1 MSGTAERPT
10 SRRVRVCLVAPS
22 MDILG
27 GQSVQARL
35 LLERLRDS
43 PHVSVSLLPINP
55 RLPPG
60 LRWLQRIK
68 YVRTVVTSIAYV
80 ASLLRRLPAC
90 DVVHAFSASYWSFV
104 LAPLPAMVIARMYGK
119 RVVLNYHSGQA
130 EDHFTRWRRVVMPAM
145 RLPHEIVVPSGYL
158 VAVFARFGLRARAL
172 PNFVET
178 EELPFRARTPLR
190 PVLLAN
196 RNFEPHYNVSCVL
209 RAFAMVRSRR
219 PDARLIVAGDGSERE
234 LLRSLTRELKLEG
247 VEFTGPVSPAR
258 MAELYEASDIYVN
271 ASDIDNMPLSILEAF
286 ASGLPVVTT
295 DAGGIPYV
303 VTHERTALMVPRGD
317 ASGLALAVLRLLD
330 DEVLAQRLIASGRAE
345 CDARYTW
352 RAVRSQWEEFYQAI
366 GGAAGGAANAAS
378 VTPPSVQR
386 VRP

>member
-1 MSGTAERPT
+1 MSGTAERLR
-10 SRRVRVCLVAPS
+10 SDRLRVCLAAPS

-43 PHVSVSLLPINP
+43 PELSISLVPINP
-55 RLPPG
+55 RLPRG
-60 LRWLQRIK
+60 LGWLQRIK

-104 LAPLPAMVIARMYGK
+104 LAPLPAMLIGRMYGK

-130 EDHFTRWRRVVMPAM
+130 EDHFRRWRRVVMPAM

-178 EELPFRARTPLR
+178 EQLRFRPRVPLR

-209 RAFAMVRSRR
+209 RAFALVRARR
-219 PDARLIVAGDGSERE
+219 PDAKLIVAGDGSERVI
-234 LLRSLTRELKLEG
+234 LHSLARQLKLEG
-247 VEFTGPVSPAR
+247 VEFTGAVSPAR
-258 MAELYEASDIYVN
+258 MAELYDASDIYVN

-303 VTHERTALMVPRGD
+303 VSHERTALMVPRGD
-317 ASGLALAVLRLLD
+317 ANALAAAVLRLLD
-330 DEVLAQRLIASGRAE
+330 DQALAQRLIAAGRAE

-352 RAVRSQWEEFYQAI
+352 RAVRSQWEEFYQTLGGAT
-366 GGAAGGAANAAS
+366 GGAAGAAS
-378 VTPPSVQR
+378 VTAPSVQR